1 MRYYIIAGEPSGDLH
16 AEELIE
22 GLRKKDPQAEIRFW
36 DSTKMVTVMG
46 VVEVLGQIPEI
57 LKIFSRCRKDILSFN
72 PDVLIL
78 VDYPGFNMR
87 MAQFAHNKGI
97 RTFYYIAPKLWAR
110 GESRIKRIR
119 KYVDE
124 LFTIFPFETGYFENL
139 GVKPHYNGNS
149 LPDHIFKTETHTV
162 CGGGKTI
169 ALLAGS
175 RRGELAW
182 LMPRFVKLEQMMR
195 SDTEHPWQDYKLII
209 AGAPK
214 LSIEDYRKY
223 LPQDTRMQ
231 VVFGETYSIIR
242 QATSAVVS
250 SGTASLETAI
260 LDTPQVVG
268 YGFNP
273 VTYAIGIHFYHS
285 KFFSLA
291 NLISDKLI
299 FKELLQYECTAEA
312 LFEELKK
319 ITFNEDYRSA
329 MKAEYAKVRTLLG
342 EPGAADR
349 TAAEMYD
356 LLKGSGS

>member
-22 GLRKKDPQAEIRFW
+22 GLKKKDKEAEIRFW
-36 DSTKMVTVMG
+36 DSTRMVTVMG
-46 VVEVLGQIPEI
+46 VVEVFGQIPKI
-57 LKIFSRCRKDILSFN
+57 LRIFSKCKKDILSFK

-78 VDYPGFNMR
+78 VDYPGFNLR
-87 MAQFAHNKGI
+87 MAQFAHNHGI
-97 RTFYYIAPKLWAR
+97 KVFYYIAPKLWAR
-110 GESRIKRIR
+110 GEGRIKRIK

-124 LFTIFPFETGYFENL
+124 LFTIFPFETKYFENL

-149 LPDHIFKTETHTV
+149 LPDHIFKFETHTV

-175 RRGELAW
+175 RKGELAW
-182 LMPRFVKLEQMMR
+182 LMPRFVEIERMMR
-195 SDTEHPWQDYKLII
+195 SDKEHPWDEYKLLI

-214 LSIEDYRKY
+214 LKIEDYMKY
-223 LPQDTRMQ
+223 IPEDSRMK
-231 VVFGETYSIIR
+231 VLFGETYSIVK

-273 VTYAIGIHFYHS
+273 ISYAIGIHFYHS

-291 NLISDKLI
+291 NLISEKLI
-299 FKELLQYECTAEA
+299 FKELLQYECTSEA

-319 ITFNEDYRSA
+319 ITFDEEYRKV
-329 MKAEYAKVRTLLG
+329 MKSEYAKVREQLG
-342 EPGAADR
+342 EPGAAER
-349 TAAEMYD
+349 TAGEMYAI
-356 LLKGSGS
+356 LKGGA